1 LEEEECRRI
10 LLEAEEEEKYR
21 RILLEVEEEEEVG
34 VCFHVYICNVSS
46 YFLRRNGP
54 REVFVKWLG
63 WSKKFNSWILEED
76 IADI

>member
-1 LEEEECRRI
+1 MYIKLLTMKMIRFKVHFTNQNCKDVIKLFRGEKI
-10 LLEAEEEEKYR
+10 LRKR
-21 RILLEVEEEEEVG
+21 
-34 VCFHVYICNVSS
+34 
-46 YFLRRNGP
+46 RRNGP

>member
-1 LEEEECRRI
+1 MEMIRFKVHFTNQNCRVRKDVNNLFRGEKI
-10 LLEAEEEEKYR
+10 LRKR
-21 RILLEVEEEEEVG
+21 
-34 VCFHVYICNVSS
+34 
-46 YFLRRNGP
+46 RRNGP